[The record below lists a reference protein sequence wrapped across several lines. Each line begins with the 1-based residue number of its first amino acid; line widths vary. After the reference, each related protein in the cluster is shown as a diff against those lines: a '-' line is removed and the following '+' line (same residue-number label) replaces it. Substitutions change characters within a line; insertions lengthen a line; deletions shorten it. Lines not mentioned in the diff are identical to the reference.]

1 MNHYIRIPPCHGHQT
16 YLNLFHL
23 NHKATP
29 RCTMFHNKNVAAKA
43 AIMEKGLCA
52 RAAHRFFFK
61 VCMPLKENKHIN
73 KYIYIYV
80 SNTKHVWYFILC
92 IYWVVFTRHRDNLG
106 REVGEMYLFSLQTD
120 CNMCHGQFLQHIGTP
135 CVCLA
140 VSILGTMENK
150 RAWVGWDEKFG
161 SN

>member
-73 KYIYIYV
+73 KYIYICIKYQTCLV
-80 SNTKHVWYFILC
+80 FHTMHILSSFYPAQGQLGQGSWGNVFI
-92 IYWVVFTRHRDNLG
+92 
-106 REVGEMYLFSLQTD
+106 FSAD
-120 CNMCHGQFLQHIGTP
+120 RLQHVPWPISTTHWHTMCMP
-135 CVCLA
+135 CCQHPRHH
-140 VSILGTMENK
+140 GK
-150 RAWVGWDEKFG
+150 
-161 SN
+161 